1 MSLSLQLKSSVDLCR
16 NHRNQMEKLRGGIFI
31 SPKDIQNLYGWQN
44 IRSAQREHQSI
55 RDALGIGNGLLTLK
69 QFCEYKNLNEEEVI
83 SYLNPYR

>member
-1 MSLSLQLKSSVDLCR
+1 
-16 NHRNQMEKLRGGIFI
+16 MEKLRGGIFI